1 MESGIVSVHGKKY
14 KTVSLRVSE
23 FREQHPFFTISTEV
37 LSCAEKVLVKA
48 TIIDDLN
55 RVIST
60 GHAEEDRSDFSSPIN
75 KTSALENAE
84 TSAVGRALSFFNY
97 AGNEIASA
105 EEVMNAVHQQ
115 SQKETYAKMVT
126 FTTALKTHWDSLQAI
141 SKYLDDPTKDNVALA
156 REGLNELPEKDQMY
170 LMRPPTK
177 GGFFSTAQ
185 LKLLREGYSE

>member
-1 MESGIVSVHGKKY
+1 MESGKVKIHNKVY
-14 KTVSLRVSE
+14 LTVARRISD

-84 TSAVGRALSFFNY
+84 TSAVGRALAFF
-97 AGNEIASA
+97 GMSGTEIASA
-105 EEVMNAVHQQ
+105 EEVVNAVHQQ
-115 SQKETYAKMVT
+115 SQKETYDKMVT
-126 FTTALKTHWDSLQAI
+126 FTTALKKHWDSLQAI
-141 SKYLDDPTKDNVALA
+141 SKYLDDPTEENVAWA
-156 REGLNELPEKDQMY
+156 REAFNELPEQDQMY
-170 LMRPPTK
+170 LWRPPTK

-185 LKLLREGYSE
+185 IKLLREGYSG